1 MPRIRS
7 ILSLLLVAVAIFCVS
22 CGGPK
27 ASVPTTYSPEKIEQ
41 LQVLIE
47 PIEEAKESLDVLKGF
62 IAEQNWID
70 TRTYIHGPLGGL
82 RQEMS
87 SLTRS
92 LLPKDQK
99 EAKSLSQAL
108 FSDFERLD
116 AAAKERNSVAAQREY
131 REAVN
136 HLQGFLDLLPKS

>member
-1 MPRIRS
+1 MPRLRS
-7 ILSLLLVAVAIFCVS
+7 ILSLLLVAVTIFCVS

-27 ASVPTTYSPEKIEQ
+27 VSVPTTYSPEKIEQ
-41 LQVLIE
+41 LQILIE
-47 PIEEAKESLDVLKGF
+47 PVEEAKANLDVLKGF
-62 IAEQNWID
+62 IADQNWID

-82 RQEMS
+82 RKEMS
-87 SLTRS
+87 DLTRS

-116 AAAKERNSVAAQREY
+116 AAAKERNTVAAQREY
-131 REAVN
+131 REAAN

>member
-1 MPRIRS
+1 MPRLRS

-27 ASVPTTYSPEKIEQ
+27 ASVPTSYSPEKIEQ

-47 PIEEAKESLDVLKGF
+47 PVEEAKESLDVLKGF
-62 IAEQNWID
+62 ITDQNWID

-82 RQEMS
+82 RKEMS
-87 SLTRS
+87 DLTRS

-99 EAKSLSQAL
+99 EAKKLSQAL

-116 AAAKERNSVAAQREY
+116 AAAKERNTVVAQREY
-131 REAVN
+131 REAAN
-136 HLQGFLDLLPKS
+136 HLQSFLDLLPKS